1 MKLLCVG
8 YPKTGSKSCSAAL
21 RQLGYKVADFL
32 ETTEFLALI
41 WRDYLE
47 GAVSIEDVIAEY
59 DKNGFDAN
67 QDLPGNLLWEE
78 LYIGFFK

>member
-21 RQLGYKVADFL
+21 RQLGYKVADFM

-47 GAVSIEDVIAEY
+47 GKATIEDVIAEY

-78 LYIGFFK
+78 LYIG